1 MNKFQ
6 QNKFTIGWNLNK
18 NQFQIALRKQENLLN

>member
-18 NQFQIALRKQENLLN
+18 NQFQIAFQQMLIN